1 MRHAHAIELLRKS
14 CWHCEHYDGL
24 ALASGAVR
32 CLHRGRLQIMATP
45 LGGCA
50 FFTRVPG
57 SDDTLRPP
65 AGFSM
70 AGLGPVRRD
79 EIEAALAWEA
89 GQP

>member
-1 MRHAHAIELLRKS
+1 MRHAHAIELLRAS

-24 ALASGAVR
+24 APNSGAAR
-32 CLHRGRLQIMATP
+32 CMHRGRLQIMAT
-45 LGGCA
+45 
-50 FFTRVPG
+50 
-57 SDDTLRPP
+57 PP

-79 EIEAALAWEA
+79 EIEAALVWEA